1 MTKNLSYC
9 NSLRRR
15 HFDWSEFDRMP
26 RAQKEFMWNAPTR
39 IWIGR
44 GQLTKEH
51 IEIYERALAK
61 STLALY
67 GPDHP
72 QAKYK
77 EVNPNATAE
86 ELGF

>member
-1 MTKNLSYC
+1 MTKNLALC
-9 NSLRRR
+9 NILRKRR
-15 HFDWSEFDRMP
+15 FDWSEFDRMP

-44 GQLTKEH
+44 GQLTGANVAQ
-51 IEIYERALAK
+51 YERALAK
-61 STLALY
+61 STLAIY

-77 EVNPNATAE
+77 EINLNASAE